1 MKLISIIIPVYNEEK
16 NIPLLY
22 EKLQEVFQMCANQYM
37 FEVIFVNDGSRDKSG
52 EEIEKLAGANQH
64 VRLIDF
70 SRNFGKEIATT
81 AGIHHCKGDACV
93 MIDADLQHPVEL
105 IPEFLKK
112 WEQGT
117 EVVVG
122 VRKRS
127 KDEGWIK
134 ILGSAVFYK
143 IINRIAEVRVVPNAT
158 DFRLLDRA
166 VIDEFNRFTEKSR
179 MTRALIDWLGFRREY
194 IYFQSNERMYGT
206 ASYSFV
212 KLFRLA
218 LSSFVGLSLFPLRI
232 AGYLG
237 LVTIFLSG
245 LLGLFILI
253 GDYMLHKVVFS
264 GPAVLAIASLFLI
277 GIVLSCLGLIALY
290 IANIHGEVVNRPMYV
305 VRKKS
310 GGNNI

>member
-16 NIPLLY
+16 NVPLLY
-22 EKLQEVFQMCANQYM
+22 GKLHRVFQALSSQYN
-37 FEVIFVNDGSRDKSG
+37 FELIFVNDGSRDKSA
-52 EEIEKLAGANQH
+52 EEIEKLAGIDTNVH
-64 VRLIDF
+64 LVDF
-70 SRNFGKEIATT
+70 SRNFGKEMATT
-81 AGIHHCKGDACV
+81 AGIHHCNGDACV

-112 WEQGT
+112 WEEGM

-127 KDEGWIK
+127 RDEGLVK
-134 ILGSAVFYK
+134 RLGSAVFYK
-143 IINRIAEVRVVPNAT
+143 IINRIAEVKVVPNAT
-158 DFRLLDRA
+158 DFRLMDRV

-194 IYFQSNERMYGT
+194 IYFQSNERMHGN
-206 ASYSFV
+206 AGYSFA

-218 LSSFVGLSLFPLRI
+218 MASFVGLSLFPLKI

-237 LVTIFLSG
+237 LVTVFLSG
-245 LLGLFILI
+245 IFGLFILV
-253 GDYMLHKVVFS
+253 GDYVFHKIVFS
-264 GPAVLAIASLFLI
+264 GPAVLLVASLFLI

-290 IANIHGEVVNRPMYV
+290 IANIHGEVTNRPMYV
-305 VRKKS
+305 IRRRK
-310 GGNNI
+310 I